1 MGEMSLNR
9 LIWQQAGQADPHPS
23 CGAAA
28 AVGTGDPGAGGIRY
42 PAVGSLV
49 AVGLMAAGYLLW
61 ALTEYWVHR
70 AVFHFGSFGDAPA
83 LSSRPTRIADPLAA
97 L

>member
-1 MGEMSLNR
+1 MVPLLLWGPVILA
-9 LIWQQAGQADPHPS
+9 L
-23 CGAAA
+23 
-28 AVGTGDPGAGGIRY
+28 AVFGIRQ
-42 PAVGSLV
+42 VGSLV

-61 ALTEYWVHR
+61 ILTEYWVHR

-83 LSSRPTRIADPLAA
+83 LPSRPTRIADPLAA